1 MASSS
6 SSKTKLAT
14 ETDDTKSV
22 TITARAEEEVKP
34 PERRSRVQFTA
45 ETVDNEGMGRKSS
58 KGNPHLTSP
67 HLTLL
72 SYSLLYLQKAKAIW
86 RVIIRVRFVR

>member
-14 ETDDTKSV
+14 ETEDTKSV

-58 KGNPHLTSP
+58 KGNPHLTP
-67 HLTLL
+67 LT
-72 SYSLLYLQKAKAIW
+72 
-86 RVIIRVRFVR
+86 